1 MSEETDSA
9 GTVRTVLAGLR
20 TIAGGVEPAL
30 EYAVS
35 ELARVAALA
44 MAFSEIRAGIAGVFM
59 PQWIPPA
66 SLLTGVGVRTFGP
79 VM

>member
-1 MSEETDSA
+1 M
-9 GTVRTVLAGLR
+9 RTVLAGLR
-20 TIAGGVEPAL
+20 TISGGVEPAL

-35 ELARVAALA
+35 ELARIAALA
-44 MAFSEIRAGIAGVFM
+44 MAFSELRAGLSGVVV
-59 PQWIPPA
+59 PPWIPPA